1 MNNVAIN
8 NRLIVDDKGVLASY
22 PLDTIYMNAKGDVS
36 PAERFGGCWSIIA
49 ENVVMP
55 LGNIAPVIGNGISLG
70 FTDNQN
76 SGVLASVTDSNLNNI
91 KFGTSNFGSAVGTT
105 PSWSY
110 PSSKT
115 LGITTNSSKS
125 GIIADLAQSTNA
137 INVYV
142 WKRIS
147 ESEVYNNE

>member
-8 NRLIVDDKGVLASY
+8 NRLIVDDNGVLASY
-22 PLDTIYMNAKGDVS
+22 PIGSVYINVNKVS
-36 PAERFGGCWSIIA
+36 PSKLFGGYWQLIA

-70 FTDNQN
+70 LTDNQQ
-76 SGVLASVTDSNLNNI
+76 SGILASISDANLNNI

-105 PSWSY
+105 PTWSY

-125 GIIADLAQSTNA
+125 GIIADLTQSTNA

-147 ESEVYNNE
+147 ESVVLNNE